1 MDRTKALHLKLS
13 IVNDNNIAVLVPFCL
28 IGLWFGIWGI
38 WKLVRTRQK
47 STLLERSLRWDEV
60 QGIVKS
66 TAVVWAHVEII
77 YAYETPEG
85 QFEGNEE
92 ISLPMVPFRGLAA
105 AQKLND
111 AAKSVMTDF
120 PPGQA
125 VVVRYN
131 PQKSS
136 ESVFL
141 AKAT

>member
-1 MDRTKALHLKLS
+1 MA
-13 IVNDNNIAVLVPFCL
+13 DNIIPFVVVFCEIA
-28 IGLWFGIWGI
+28 LWFGTWGI

-47 STLLERSLRWDEV
+47 LSRLERSLRWDEIE
-60 QGIVKS
+60 GTVKS
-66 TAVVWAHVEII
+66 NAVVWAHVEII
-77 YAYETPEG
+77 YAYETPDG
-85 QFEGNEE
+85 HFEGKEE

-105 AQKLND
+105 AQKLNE

-120 PPGQA
+120 PPGQT

-136 ESVFL
+136 ESVLL